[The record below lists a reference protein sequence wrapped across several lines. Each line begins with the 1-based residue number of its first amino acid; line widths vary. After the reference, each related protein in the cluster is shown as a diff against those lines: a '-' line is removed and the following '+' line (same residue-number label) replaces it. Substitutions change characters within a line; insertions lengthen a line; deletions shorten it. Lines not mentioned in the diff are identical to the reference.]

1 MRRTI
6 ALALAFLML
15 LTPFMVSAQA
25 IEVPLAPPG
34 YQPPTKDEWQAAGLD
49 PIEYDIAVR
58 YEVTLEEWKKMDDS
72 RSTHKTAGWACIGVG
87 ILIPAIEATIHFG
100 GDVPLEP
107 SPEREFFI
115 MGAAL
120 AFASILTG
128 IVVLA
133 STPGPEDFKA
143 AWRKKAGALSL
154 VPSPGGIGV
163 GFTF

>member
-1 MRRTI
+1 MKRTI
-6 ALALAFLML
+6 ALGLTFLLALAPL
-15 LTPFMVSAQA
+15 MVSAQA

-87 ILIPAIEATIHFG
+87 ILIPAIEATLHFG
-100 GDVPLEP
+100 GDVPWDT
-107 SPEREFFI
+107 SPEQEFFI
-115 MGAAL
+115 MGGAL

-154 VPSPGGIGV
+154 VPAPGGIGV
-163 GFTF
+163 GFSF